1 MKKWFERGLGRKTK
15 WRTRSSEAITRVLQ
29 ERVWAWGSVYMCVC
43 VCVWSDCD
51 FVRGCHR
58 REHPMTHE
66 RQADMA
72 LPLWTGMHKP
82 HWTDLEFSAHT
93 CTYTHGVLFIWVSPL
108 SRTEPLHIISTQ
120 CTINWPEHWWAESG
134 WPPAEQSQC
143 LGCLSDPPGSPRWWV
158 VSCHTLT
165 QRAVHRADGISG
177 TQDSNTQWSWQ
188 TDRIYLPLL
197 ESIQSFRI
205 KCQRHFCR
213 CLFGVLQLD
222 ALLHLASHKHTQTH
236 EN

>member
-15 WRTRSSEAITRVLQ
+15 WRTRRCEEITRVLQ
-29 ERVWAWGSVYMCVC
+29 ERVWAWSSVCVC
-43 VCVWSDCD
+43 VCVCVCVKWLWKFCT
-51 FVRGCHR
+51 

-66 RQADMA
+66 RQADLA
-72 LPLWTGMHKP
+72 FPLCTGMHKA

-93 CTYTHGVLFIWVSPL
+93 CTYTHGVLFIWVYPL
-108 SRTEPLHIISTQ
+108 PRTEPLHIISTQ

-143 LGCLSDPPGSPRWWV
+143 LGCLSDPPGSPRWRV

-165 QRAVHRADGISG
+165 HRAGHRADGISG

-188 TDRIYLPLL
+188 TDRMYFPLL
-197 ESIQSFRI
+197 ECIQSFRI
-205 KCQRHFCR
+205 KCQRHFR
-213 CLFGVLQLD
+213 RGLFRVFQLD
-222 ALLHLASHKHTQTH
+222 ALLMLMWIH
-236 EN
+236 